1 MLKNLLLLGLASFA
15 VAQSEGESQA
25 DESSASVTDD
35 EMGPA
40 AFMWPPDRVWSGDMD
55 NQAPCGS
62 RASPGNRTDFPI
74 TGGAVSLVA
83 QDDYYN
89 TKISISYSDDPES
102 NDDFETLIESKSISD
117 LNPGHTCVEL
127 DKLSSSVKAGDKA
140 TLQVIYRADWD
151 APHNQ
156 TFYACADIT
165 FVEESN
171 FNFKI
176 PCFNAT
182 EPGED
187 DKEAGATTNPTA
199 TATHRSTSSHGS
211 DSSSDESSS
220 DSSSSGGSSK
230 LSGGAIAGIVI
241 GAVAGAAL
249 ILGAAFFLWRR
260 RQQKQRAERLRVMEN
275 RARGDDIPLPK
286 RSGSQT
292 SGV

>member
-15 VAQSEGESQA
+15 VAQSEDESQA

-74 TGGAVSLVA
+74 
-83 QDDYYN
+83 N
-89 TKISISYSDDPES
+89 PES
-102 NDDFETLIESKSISD
+102 NDDFETLIENKSISD

-187 DKEAGATTNPTA
+187 DQAAGATVNPTA
-199 TATHRSTSSHGS
+199 TATHKSTSSHGS

-241 GAVAGAAL
+241 GSIAGAAL

-260 RQQKQRAERLRVMEN
+260 RQQKQRTERLRVMEN